1 MEKLK
6 STLTATEKEVVKSV
20 VLGTGNH
27 APEKIDDDEYEELFG
42 EVLGAEMQAMKRQPL
57 TARQREILQEEVK
70 HYKGGVEGLA
80 KNLHCHPDHIKAAL
94 GDKEAIKGLITS
106 TIDNMQFI
114 CEVIDRYKKYAP
126 ALESFDKIATKEDIT
141 AWLEQVDKMVGKDID
156 DPLRQAATSL
166 TRLNEAQ
173 YPTFLACMEE
183 YRKDPLLLSS
193 VYFDKVSGADLRH
206 QITPD
211 LKFEILLQESDLRPN
226 QREKFMNAVTE
237 VLKTKN
243 LDFSDIRLKD
253 IVNIFKSDL
262 YDSGVLTKLNI
273 EKFEDFLSENGFKV
287 KGGREEAYVYA
298 GSDDGRFVMCDY
310 PDIKGSYLR
319 VYDIKK
325 NQAVSSRDE
334 RIKSFTL
341 DTPLDKFLD
350 EAEIK
355 VNRSVYYQNLIQA
368 FNHWKDF
375 PGGPIKNLSEL
386 KVRDLEG
393 VPTEKVF
400 HSWAGYMH
408 KNYQAVKDLLDK
420 SGAGIGLTTLKF
432 SDGRAQNV
440 DSIKV
445 IGMFPE
451 MKNDKA
457 VHYEDELSDDVGN
470 RVDTQ
475 HIVSDPKMLDT
486 VHRYILAKIG
496 EEPAQAFAARVGN
509 SSQKSFSIEQKD
521 SIGQYIDICRLTD
534 ISDRESFAFLV
545 RQGQIR
551 LERSVPDKWVDD
563 AASEL
568 KDIYNGIERQMATQ
582 MKR

>member
-1 MEKLK
+1 M
-6 STLTATEKEVVKSV
+6 
-20 VLGTGNH
+20 
-27 APEKIDDDEYEELFG
+27 EKIDDS
-42 EVLGAEMQAMKRQPL
+42 
-57 TARQREILQEEVK
+57 VK
-70 HYKGGVEGLA
+70 
-80 KNLHCHPDHIKAAL
+80 NP
-94 GDKEAIKGLITS
+94 
-106 TIDNMQFI
+106 
-114 CEVIDRYKKYAP
+114 
-126 ALESFDKIATKEDIT
+126 KIVA
-141 AWLEQVDKMVGKDID
+141 
-156 DPLRQAATSL
+156 
-166 TRLNEAQ
+166 
-173 YPTFLACMEE
+173 
-183 YRKDPLLLSS
+183 
-193 VYFDKVSGADLRH
+193 ADLRH

-298 GSDDGRFVMCDY
+298 DSDDGRFVMRDY

-451 MKNDKA
+451 RKNDKA
-457 VHYEDELSDDVGN
+457 VHYEDELSDEVGN

-496 EEPAQAFAARVGN
+496 EEPAQAFAARVAN

-521 SIGQYIDICRLTD
+521 SIGRYIDICRLTD
-534 ISDRESFAFLV
+534 ISDRDSFAFLV

-568 KDIYNGIERQMATQ
+568 KDIYNGIERQLATQ